1 MNGNYYGDG
10 NQPQPPQNNGYQP
23 QGNGYPPQNNGYQP
37 QGNGYP
43 PQNNGYIQPNG
54 QQFQPPLNN
63 NIYGPQD
70 PGKGLAAGSLVCG
83 IIAIIFAWFF
93 GIGAIFGIVAIVL
106 GVISGNK
113 SSEAGFPRNGMAVAG
128 LVCGI
133 IGTVFGAICAAYMV
147 CACLTYSYGTSGLY
161 KYYY

>member
-10 NQPQPPQNNGYQP
+10 NQPQ
-23 QGNGYPPQNNGYQP
+23 PPQNNGYQP